1 MKDFDFCSDV
11 DGIEIDSVPHVCIN
25 APGRPQI
32 DGTHPE
38 GTIPYNQVWLIAP
51 EANVKLHTMPD
62 ESLCLVRSSFVE
74 EESEEAEELAQPMGQ
89 DPSEEAEKEIQ
100 AEVEKRMDSQSKYRP
115 P

>member
-32 DGTHPE
+32 DGLHPE

-74 EESEEAEELAQPMGQ
+74 EESEEAEELA
-89 DPSEEAEKEIQ
+89 EKEIQ
-100 AEVEKRMDSQSKYRP
+100 VEVERRMGSRSRYRP

>member
-74 EESEEAEELAQPMGQ
+74 EESDEVEKAEEL
-89 DPSEEAEKEIQ
+89 AEKEIQ
-100 AEVEKRMDSQSKYRP
+100 VEVERRMGADDFLNEFADFN
-115 P
+115 